1 MRTAND
7 NEQIELDNFKAD
19 YFDANVTGK
28 SAFIF
33 RSFLSSLNSGS
44 KNLLCSRSTGSYFA
58 RVNFSG
64 SVVLST
70 SPVGTTRNGPKFA
83 SLLR

>member
-33 RSFLSSLNSGS
+33 RSFLSYLNSGS
-44 KNLLCSRSTGSYFA
+44 KNFLCS
-58 RVNFSG
+58 N
-64 SVVLST
+64 L
-70 SPVGTTRNGPKFA
+70 
-83 SLLR
+83 

>member
-1 MRTAND
+1 MRSGND

-33 RSFLSSLNSGS
+33 CYFLSSVNSGA
-44 KNLLCSRSTGSYFA
+44 KTAF
-58 RVNFSG
+58 
-64 SVVLST
+64 VVGLQGVILRGYT
-70 SPVGTTRNGPKFA
+70 SA
-83 SLLR
+83 SSLHDCTH

>member
-7 NEQIELDNFKAD
+7 NEQIELDNFKSD

-28 SAFIF
+28 TAFMF
-33 RSFLSSLNSGS
+33 RSFLSSVNSGS
-44 KNLLCSRSTGSYFA
+44 KNFICSTSTGSYFA

-64 SVVLST
+64 SVVLSM
-70 SPVGTTRNGPKFA
+70 
-83 SLLR
+83 